1 MKTQLGKE
9 ILSFNKLKTHK
20 LLSYGQG
27 FHRHLDTLLYGS
39 LTLSL
44 SMSQTHLG
52 KMVLQQWSIWSLT
65 IFPFAL
71 QSESFFFTEDVTC
84 KMFTKT
90 KKEKSEAIYTFSLK
104 NLNPLYKPEKK
115 KKTQTLGIFP
125 LNFQFVGFARKKSKI
140 PR

>member
-1 MKTQLGKE
+1 
-9 ILSFNKLKTHK
+9 
-20 LLSYGQG
+20 
-27 FHRHLDTLLYGS
+27 
-39 LTLSL
+39 
-44 SMSQTHLG
+44 
-52 KMVLQQWSIWSLT
+52 
-65 IFPFAL
+65 
-71 QSESFFFTEDVTC
+71 
-84 KMFTKT
+84 MFTKT